1 MPLSANRRSAP
12 QRGAESMGG
21 LRLTCTWGHLQ
32 QTYNTQSLK
41 HTHANVLC
49 LGKTFTRNRLSLLG
63 TRNAFSRRM
72 GLSPNTFDR
81 GAIGFPRPYTVKK
94 CAKDARCGGRL
105 QAQRWLLKRGVDPI
119 LVRLCLSAAF
129 R

>member
-49 LGKTFTRNRLSLLG
+49 LGKTFTRNRLRELFD
-63 TRNAFSRRM
+63 RENAFPLVLAHDSCCHAMEQTEVILLFRLGLTHALKGAERTMLIQDKRRW
-72 GLSPNTFDR
+72 
-81 GAIGFPRPYTVKK
+81 
-94 CAKDARCGGRL
+94 CG
-105 QAQRWLLKRGVDPI
+105 
-119 LVRLCLSAAF
+119 
-129 R
+129 

>member
-41 HTHANVLC
+41 HNHANVLC
-49 LGKTFTRNRLSLLG
+49 LGKTFTRNRLRSLLPG
-63 TRNAFSRRM
+63 YLASAVQGDRATRLANTARGSRSKPM
-72 GLSPNTFDR
+72 VKTIIGL
-81 GAIGFPRPYTVKK
+81 
-94 CAKDARCGGRL
+94 L
-105 QAQRWLLKRGVDPI
+105 
-119 LVRLCLSAAF
+119 
-129 R
+129 

>member
-41 HTHANVLC
+41 HNHANVLC
-49 LGKTFTRNRLSLLG
+49 LGKTFTRNRLIERVAETVAEAC
-63 TRNAFSRRM
+63 TREQRPQTARRAVK
-72 GLSPNTFDR
+72 
-81 GAIGFPRPYTVKK
+81 AIGQ
-94 CAKDARCGGRL
+94 DAADPIRRLLLERC
-105 QAQRWLLKRGVDPI
+105 LLKRAV
-119 LVRLCLSAAF
+119 
-129 R
+129 

>member
-41 HTHANVLC
+41 HNHANVLC
-49 LGKTFTRNRLSLLG
+49 LGKTFTRNRLGKDTELAVDDAHAVRPVDDILDCEPQ
-63 TRNAFSRRM
+63 F
-72 GLSPNTFDR
+72 R
-81 GAIGFPRPYTVKK
+81 GALEATLIAFANGRRT
-94 CAKDARCGGRL
+94 ARTPVCTRL
-105 QAQRWLLKRGVDPI
+105 ATSTAGLMKTAS
-119 LVRLCLSAAF
+119 SA
-129 R
+129 